1 MQQLAARAPDSPSLE
16 RSVAR
21 TGYERIALVLQG
33 GGALGAYQ
41 GGVYEGLY
49 EAGIEPDWI
58 AGISIGAVNAALI
71 VGNAHDQRVARLR
84 EFWNLV
90 CEPAYALPLAEWA
103 AAVAPAGASAQAR
116 DWSSLAHATE
126 SLWQGR
132 LGLFVPRV
140 PAPWAGMPGD
150 PGTASFYDNAP
161 LAATLSRLVDFERV
175 NMGEVRLA
183 VGAVNV
189 RTGNFVYFDSAEM
202 PLGAVHVMASC
213 ALPPGFAAV
222 EIDGEHYWD
231 GGLVSNTPLEY
242 VLDTEP
248 RRDTLAFQV
257 DLWSAR
263 GAVPKGVLEVLE
275 REKDI
280 RFSSRTR
287 RGTDAL
293 ANRQKI
299 RRAIDAALARLPAP
313 LRDEPSLEALRTLSC
328 TKVMNVVHLIY
339 RAKTHEGHYKDYEF
353 SRAAMEAHW
362 RAGLED
368 TRRTLAQPGVLD
380 RPPPG
385 LGVVTHDV
393 HRAQDTARR
402 AGDTARE
409 EKLEVPT

>member
-1 MQQLAARAPDSPSLE
+1 MQQRSTHTSSSRSPE
-16 RSVAR
+16 RSGAKL
-21 TGYERIALVLQG
+21 GYDRIALVLQG

-41 GGVYEGLY
+41 AGVYEGLD
-49 EAGIEPDWI
+49 EAGIAPDWI
-58 AGISIGAVNAALI
+58 AGISIGAINAVLI
-71 VGNAHDQRVARLR
+71 AGNAPERRVARLR
-84 EFWNLV
+84 EFWELV
-90 CEPAYALPLAEWA
+90 CEPALAPPIAAWA
-103 AAVAPAGASAQAR
+103 AAAAPHGATMR
-116 DWSSLAHATE
+116 DWASLAHAAQ
-126 SLWQGR
+126 SICQGQ
-132 LGLFVPRV
+132 LGFFVPRV
-140 PAPWAGMPGD
+140 PAPPGVQGN
-150 PGTASFYDNAP
+150 PAAASLYDTAP
-161 LAATLSRLVDFERV
+161 LAATLERLVEFERV
-175 NMGEVRLA
+175 NRGDVRLA

-189 RTGNFVYFDSAEM
+189 RSGNFVYFDSAET
-202 PLGAVHVMASC
+202 PLRAAHVMASS

-222 EIDGEHYWD
+222 ELDDGEFYWD

-263 GAVPKGVLEVLE
+263 GQVPRGLLDVLE

-280 RFSSRTR
+280 RYSSRTR

-293 ANRQKI
+293 AQRQ
-299 RRAIDAALARLPAP
+299 RLRGAIGDALARLPEP
-313 LRDEPSLEALRTLSC
+313 LRGEPALGPLRELAR

-339 RAKTHEGHYKDYEF
+339 QAKVHEGHYKDYEF

-393 HRAQDTARR
+393 HRGLREGQPDR
-402 AGDTARE
+402 ALPAAA
-409 EKLEVPT
+409 